1 MKQFNY
7 IPKNGIL
14 SYLWAFLVPAAMIIV
29 PIVSPFGIRVGQL
42 VILPYPYSTI
52 VVVIIGICLLTYQ
65 YLRFKREKALKQNA
79 RPITVDNDKITFV
92 KTKGGKIEEVTFS
105 LNEVTGVDFDKED
118 EILEVSTGKGKYKFD
133 ADFFDTK
140 QHFEEFKQLFYKK

>member
-7 IPKNGIL
+7 APKDGIM
-14 SYLWAFLVPAAMIIV
+14 SYLWAFLVPALLIIV
-29 PIVSPFGIRVGQL
+29 PLVSPFGIRIGRL

-52 VVVIIGICLLTYQ
+52 VLVIIGVCLLVYQ

-79 RPITVDNDKITFV
+79 RPITVDQDTITFV
-92 KTKGGKIEEVTFS
+92 KAKGSNVEEITFS
-105 LNEVTGVDFDKED
+105 LSEVTGVDFDKED

-140 QHFEEFKQLFYKK
+140 QSFGEFMELFYQK